1 MIEFLNLL
9 KGGIP
14 LDFKLASSFKK
25 ILESLLSQNVLEV
38 RKNRYILKKSFCIGK
53 VELAREGYG
62 FVIPLPRGKMQDWL
76 VEKNLLKGAQKGD
89 IVLAKAIKR
98 QNATRTFAKVLQIL
112 ESKEI
117 SILCYLEKYKLD
129 CMAISI
135 PNEIPYKIKAS
146 QKSLKTLPAN
156 TILKLNPRNGEIL
169 EVLGAI
175 DDPSIDERIVLSLQN
190 RTEDFSIQAQLE
202 ADNFQN
208 VRLRDFKERV
218 DCTHLPFCAIDPV
231 GAKDHDDAICFDSEN
246 STLFVAIADVSYY
259 VPNESALDLEARNR
273 GFSIYF
279 PHKSI
284 PMLPR
289 VLSENLCS
297 LSEGNLRL
305 AMVWKIRLH
314 KRTNAVLHSELFEA
328 VIKVR
333 QKLSYAMV
341 DTLLESGQNKAI
353 KPVVKKM
360 LFALNT
366 LAQKL
371 RQKRLKLGFDFAG
384 DESVMELDNNLE
396 LKDLKIESQT
406 LSHQMVE
413 ECMLLAN
420 IQSAKLQ
427 SAKTTQNDM
436 QLKLGIYRTHGEP
449 RAESIQD
456 LFTEL
461 RLLGVWNLKTIPK
474 DSKALHRAIAMIQ
487 TALKG
492 THLAQ
497 EVDKLIIRAMQQA
510 TYSSH
515 NIGHFG
521 LGFQEYS
528 HFTSPIRRYS
538 DLILHRILKAKIKL
552 NTTQDSLE
560 SLPQICEILSQKER
574 EVAKIEMDFKDRKF
588 ARFLFKRIG
597 QAYMGVIINEK
608 SPQLVMLTTPPL
620 QGARVVC
627 LKGVGVKYQK
637 VRIQIID
644 VNLATAKVYGRI
656 VESFNERFGV
666 QSEAISKY
674 IFASTHLRVKRQRE
688 SARLEARKM
697 AKSIAKTKKKKSY
710 IPRHK
715 RKGR

>member
-1 MIEFLNLL
+1 M
-9 KGGIP
+9 
-14 LDFKLASSFKK
+14 
-25 ILESLLSQNVLEV
+25 
-38 RKNRYILKKSFCIGK
+38 
-53 VELAREGYG
+53 
-62 FVIPLPRGKMQDWL
+62 
-76 VEKNLLKGAQKGD
+76 
-89 IVLAKAIKR
+89 
-98 QNATRTFAKVLQIL
+98 
-112 ESKEI
+112 
-117 SILCYLEKYKLD
+117 
-129 CMAISI
+129 
-135 PNEIPYKIKAS
+135 
-146 QKSLKTLPAN
+146 
-156 TILKLNPRNGEIL
+156 
-169 EVLGAI
+169 
-175 DDPSIDERIVLSLQN
+175 
-190 RTEDFSIQAQLE
+190 
-202 ADNFQN
+202 
-208 VRLRDFKERV
+208 
-218 DCTHLPFCAIDPV
+218 
-231 GAKDHDDAICFDSEN
+231 
-246 STLFVAIADVSYY
+246 SYY
-259 VPNESALDLEARNR
+259 VPYDSALDLEARNR

-289 VLSENLCS
+289 ILSENLCS

-328 VIKVR
+328 VVKVR

-341 DTLLESGQNKAI
+341 DTFLETGQNKAI
-353 KPVVKKM
+353 KPTIRKM
-360 LFALNT
+360 LLSLNE

-371 RQKRLKLGFDFAG
+371 RQKRLKSGFDFLG
-384 DESVMELDNNLE
+384 DDNIMELDNNLE

-420 IQSAKLQ
+420 IESAKLQ
-427 SAKTTQNDM
+427 SAKTTQNDT
-436 QLKLGIYRTHGEP
+436 QLKLGIYRTHAQP
-449 RAESIQD
+449 RAENIQD
-456 LFTEL
+456 LFAEL
-461 RLLGVWNLKTIPK
+461 RLLGVWNLKTTPK
-474 DSKALHRAIAMIQ
+474 DSKALHHAIVAIQ
-487 TALKG
+487 TALKDSN
-492 THLAQ
+492 LAQ

-510 TYSSH
+510 AYSSH

-552 NTTQDSLE
+552 NTNYDSLE
-560 SLPQICEILSQKER
+560 SLPQICESLSQKER

-588 ARFLFKRIG
+588 ARFLLKRIG

-608 SPQLVMLTTPPL
+608 SPQLVVLTTPPL

-627 LKGVGVKYQK
+627 LKGIGVKYQK

-666 QSEAISKY
+666 QNEAISKY
-674 IFASTHLRVKRQRE
+674 IFTNAHLRAKKQRE
-688 SARLEARKM
+688 SARLQARKM
-697 AKSIAKTKKKKSY
+697 AKNITKTKKKKSY

-715 RKGR
+715 RKGQ

>member
-360 LFALNT
+360 LFAL
-366 LAQKL
+366 
-371 RQKRLKLGFDFAG
+371 
-384 DESVMELDNNLE
+384 
-396 LKDLKIESQT
+396 
-406 LSHQMVE
+406 
-413 ECMLLAN
+413 
-420 IQSAKLQ
+420 
-427 SAKTTQNDM
+427 
-436 QLKLGIYRTHGEP
+436 
-449 RAESIQD
+449 
-456 LFTEL
+456 
-461 RLLGVWNLKTIPK
+461 
-474 DSKALHRAIAMIQ
+474 
-487 TALKG
+487 
-492 THLAQ
+492 
-497 EVDKLIIRAMQQA
+497 
-510 TYSSH
+510 
-515 NIGHFG
+515 
-521 LGFQEYS
+521 
-528 HFTSPIRRYS
+528 
-538 DLILHRILKAKIKL
+538 
-552 NTTQDSLE
+552 
-560 SLPQICEILSQKER
+560 
-574 EVAKIEMDFKDRKF
+574 
-588 ARFLFKRIG
+588 
-597 QAYMGVIINEK
+597 
-608 SPQLVMLTTPPL
+608 
-620 QGARVVC
+620 
-627 LKGVGVKYQK
+627 
-637 VRIQIID
+637 
-644 VNLATAKVYGRI
+644 
-656 VESFNERFGV
+656 
-666 QSEAISKY
+666 
-674 IFASTHLRVKRQRE
+674 
-688 SARLEARKM
+688 
-697 AKSIAKTKKKKSY
+697 
-710 IPRHK
+710 
-715 RKGR
+715 